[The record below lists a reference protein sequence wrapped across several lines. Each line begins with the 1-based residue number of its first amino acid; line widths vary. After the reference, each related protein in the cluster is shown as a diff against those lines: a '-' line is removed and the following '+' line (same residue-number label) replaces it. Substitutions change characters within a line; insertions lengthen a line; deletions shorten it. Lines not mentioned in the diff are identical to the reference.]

1 MLSLAYNNF
10 NQLPTVILE
19 QSINTLLYLS
29 LAGNDFKHL
38 DVEMPSINLPNLV
51 QLDLRKCGLKTV
63 WENFFKYL
71 GSLEYLYLS
80 YNNIMTLFDFSF
92 KIPVNLITLDLSYNE
107 EQGLLGDLPNRLRIS
122 EFAFTFMK
130 KLQNLDLSHTK
141 LELKSVTSLTRLSH
155 SIISMSLCYT
165 DLIFLGDK
173 FLSNLNKIKLLDV
186 SGNTQFN
193 FTRNI
198 FSDLSRTLERLD
210 TRDSNIRNL
219 DWSRSLTNLRALNL
233 KDNKIR
239 IIDNSSFSHMLY
251 LEDLNLEKNSIG
263 NWFSRLF
270 TQNQNLMTLN
280 LRENTLTQLST
291 EMVDDLLS
299 VRRLAIGKNEF
310 ECSCSLQEF
319 MQILFEATK
328 QAGKKLNNLTF
339 LILKLINN

>member
-1 MLSLAYNNF
+1 MLSLAFNNF
-10 NQLPTVILE
+10 NQLPAVLLN

-29 LAGNDFKHL
+29 LAGNDFKYL
-38 DVEMPSINLPNLV
+38 DSQMPSINLSNLV
-51 QLDLRKCGLKTV
+51 QLDLRKCGLRTV
-63 WENFFKYL
+63 WENFFKL
-71 GSLEYLYLS
+71 LDSLEHLYLS
-80 YNNIMTLFDFSF
+80 YNNIMTLYDFSF
-92 KIPVNLITLDLSYNE
+92 NIPHLLTLDLSYNE
-107 EQGLLGDLPNRLRIS
+107 EQGLVEDLPNRLRIS
-122 EFAFTFMK
+122 EFAFAFMK

-155 SIISMSLCYT
+155 SVIGMSLCYT
-165 DLIFLGDK
+165 DLTFLGDK
-173 FLSNLNKIKLLDV
+173 FLSNLNKMKFLDV

-193 FTRNI
+193 FTRII

-210 TRDSNIRNL
+210 ARDSNVRNL
-219 DWSRSLTNLRALNL
+219 DWTRPLMNLRALNL

-319 MQILFEATK
+319 MQMLFEATK
-328 QAGKKLNNLTF
+328 RAGN
-339 LILKLINN
+339 